1 MTRLA
6 SGQPEQAVEALS
18 RLERA
23 RPLMEAEDHPLSLS
37 ELLTALAVAYGR
49 TGDEEQAR
57 ACVDRAAELQQQL
70 NLPDSHPARAQ
81 TSFAA
86 SQLR

>member
-1 MTRLA
+1 
-6 SGQPEQAVEALS
+6 
-18 RLERA
+18 
-23 RPLMEAEDHPLSLS
+23 MEAEDHPLSLS

-49 TGDEEQAR
+49 TGNEEQAR
-57 ACVDRAAELQQQL
+57 ACVDRAVELQQQL

-81 TSFAA
+81 TIFTA